1 MLSLTRKTDYALVAL
16 ALLGRRR
23 TAGEGPVSARLVAE
37 EFGLPRPLLMNILK
51 ELAQAKIVTSTRG
64 ATGGYTLAHDPDQI
78 TVLEVITAIEG
89 PVRLAQCCD
98 GLPIAGQGCA
108 IEAAHCPAKGAVQKL
123 HQQIIRFFEE
133 MTLQDLLDEAD
144 DAPADAPA
152 GQGQC
157 CLSLSIAD
165 MGENADVGQNMTE
178 KV

>member
-23 TAGEGPVSARLVAE
+23 AADEGPVSARLVAE
-37 EFGLPRPLLMNILK
+37 EFGLPQPLLMNILK

-64 ATGGYTLAHDPDQI
+64 ATGGYTLANEPDQI
-78 TVLEVITAIEG
+78 TVLEVVTAIEG

-108 IEAAHCPAKGAVQKL
+108 VDATHCPAKGAVRKL

-133 MTLQDLLDEAD
+133 MTLQDLLDEAVD
-144 DAPADAPA
+144 DPAMEHT
-152 GQGQC
+152 GHGNC
-157 CLSLSIAD
+157 CLSLSIAEL
-165 MGENADVGQNMTE
+165 GE
-178 KV
+178 KS

>member
-23 TAGEGPVSARLVAE
+23 AAGEGPVSARLVAE
-37 EFGLPRPLLMNILK
+37 EFGLPQPLLMNILK

-64 ATGGYTLAHDPDQI
+64 ATGGYTLANEPDQI
-78 TVLEVITAIEG
+78 TVLEVVTAIEG

-108 IEAAHCPAKGAVQKL
+108 VDAAHCPAKGAVRKL

-133 MTLQDLLDEAD
+133 MTLQDLLDEA
-144 DAPADAPA
+144 ADQPEQEHA
-152 GQGQC
+152 GHGSC
-157 CLSLSIAD
+157 CLSLSIAEL
-165 MGENADVGQNMTE
+165 GEKA
-178 KV
+178 